1 MLKSFMPIKSVL
13 HKATRDN
20 NLLLDACWNQM

>member
-20 NLLLDACWNQM
+20 LLLDACWNQM